1 MSGPPAVARRS
12 SDRARTPHARG
23 PRIRRSRRD
32 VRPGPLQRLAAFW
45 VGEVDLAPLA
55 LFRIVFG
62 LLLFNWFWQLYPNLG
77 AFFTDEGMLPRR
89 SLLEFHPVRITLL
102 NAVGEWWAVTI
113 FWVASLVIATMVT
126 IGYRTRLAC
135 VLAFVAVSSFQWR
148 NPLILDGSDFVFRPV
163 PLWLAFAAAGERF
176 SLDAALR
183 RARGDLPTGRG
194 WALPVRL
201 LEIQYAWIYLATGIE
216 KLAGPAWRNGTATY
230 FALQLKH
237 TFGRAWADFLVR
249 EPLLVRAQTWGT
261 LFVELAFLPLVFA
274 PVLQRYARL
283 LAVALAA
290 GLHVGIALFM
300 NVGNFPIVMLSGLLL
315 FLPPTLATRLAELPA
330 PLFRRS
336 RVQFLYDG
344 RCARSVR
351 AARVFEGL
359 DGYGTLTFVDA
370 RTDPAASTA
379 FAKTRERSGLLALD
393 ERGGA
398 HTGFAAVATAGRGLP
413 LFAPLTLL
421 WAVPALRTAVARA
434 HRWATARGL
443 VGIDCDRGERC
454 DHAAAITRSREQ
466 WSPRW
471 LRPIAGALL
480 VGAAAAVFATAMP
493 NSLAALRPPEG
504 VHRAVLFTGLDQQWN
519 MFSPDPASSDG
530 WMLAPARLAD
540 GTEIDLFTG
549 RAPDEGPRY
558 ADPLYSRWAKVVER
572 ISNRDYAAY
581 RLEFGRM
588 FCRMRNLHLA
598 PGEVRLETFE
608 LKYIERV
615 ILPPDPGGDRIIRHD
630 LWSHVC

>member
-12 SDRARTPHARG
+12 SDRARTPHARD

-89 SLLEFHPVRITLL
+89 SLLEFHPVRISLL
-102 NAVGEWWAVTI
+102 NAVGEWWAVAI
-113 FWVASLVIATMVT
+113 FWAASLVIAAMVT
-126 IGYRTRLAC
+126 IGFRTRVAC
-135 VLAFVAVSSFQWR
+135 VLAFLAVSAFQWR
-148 NPLILDGSDFVFRPV
+148 NPLILDGSDLIFRTV
-163 PLWLAFAAAGERF
+163 PLWLAFAASGQRL

-183 RARGDLPTGRG
+183 RARGDPQSQRG

-201 LEIQYAWIYLATGIE
+201 LELQYAWVYLATGLE
-216 KLAGPAWRNGTATY
+216 KLAGPAWHNGTATY
-230 FALQLKH
+230 YALQLKY
-237 TFGRAWADFLVR
+237 TFGRGWADFLVR
-249 EPLLVRAQTWGT
+249 QPLLVRAQTWGT
-261 LFVELAFLPLVFA
+261 LFVEFAFLPLVFA
-274 PVLQRYARL
+274 PFLQRYARL
-283 LAVALAA
+283 LAIGLAA

-300 NVGNFPIVMLSGLLL
+300 NVGNFPIVMLAGLIL
-315 FLPPTLATRLAELPA
+315 FLPPSLAMRLVALPA
-330 PLFRRS
+330 SLFRRS
-336 RVQFLYDG
+336 RIRLLYDG
-344 RCARSVR
+344 RCARSAHTAR
-351 AARVFEGL
+351 LIAAL
-359 DGYGTLTFVDA
+359 DGYGTVEVVDA
-370 RTDPAASTA
+370 HSDLQAGGPL
-379 FAKTRERSGLLALD
+379 AKTRERSGLLAID
-393 ERGGA
+393 ERGRSYV
-398 HTGFAAVATAGRGLP
+398 GFPAVAMAGRGLP
-413 LFAPLTLL
+413 LLAPLTLA
-421 WAVPALRTAVARA
+421 WTVPALRAAAAATY
-434 HRWATARGL
+434 RWGATRGL
-443 VGIDCDRGERC
+443 FTIDCDRGERC
-454 DHAAAITRSREQ
+454 DHTAAIARPRER

-471 LRPIAGALL
+471 LRPLAGAAL
-480 VGAAAAVFATAMP
+480 VAGAVAVFATAMP

-504 VHRAVLFTGLDQQWN
+504 VHRAVLFSGLDQQWN

-572 ISNRDYAAY
+572 ISSRDYVAY

-598 PGEVRLETFE
+598 PGQVRLETFE

-615 ILPPDPGGDRIIRHD
+615 ILPPDPGGERIIRHD